1 MLFSGYEW
9 SYDIASLMNVY
20 EVIEFLT
27 IEVNNWLSVKKLAA
41 ALEMFWKL
49 NSPKLKMIL

>member
-1 MLFSGYEW
+1 MLFSGYVW
-9 SYDIASLMNVY
+9 SYDIASLMNAY

-49 NSPKLKMIL
+49 NSAKLKMIL